1 VTLRLVLASQSPA
14 RLALL
19 RHAGF
24 APEPII
30 SGVDEDAFE
39 QSDPGALA
47 LVLAQAK
54 ARTVA
59 ERLRSEATG
68 GEAAARRTLVI
79 GCDSVLDLDGVA
91 YGKPADPQDAVNR
104 WKLMRGR
111 EGILVT
117 GHCLID
123 MAADASTGEGENE
136 SRSEGKGE
144 NESRSESQSEG
155 EGEGEGETR
164 VREVSDVAPTL
175 VRFADLSDAEI
186 EAYVAT
192 GEPLHVAGAFTLDG
206 IGGSFVDGIVGDPSN
221 VIGLSLPLL
230 RRLLADLGLAVS
242 DLWAVPS
249 NG

>member
-1 VTLRLVLASQSPA
+1 MTLRLVLASQSPA

-24 APEPII
+24 APEPIV
-30 SGVDEDAFE
+30 SGVDENAFE
-39 QSDPGALA
+39 QSDPAGLA

-59 ERLRSEATG
+59 ERLRRPDAQDG
-68 GEAAARRTLVI
+68 AAAQRTLVI

-91 YGKPADPQDAVNR
+91 YGKPADQQDAITR
-104 WKLMRGR
+104 WKVMRGR
-111 EGILVT
+111 EGVLVT
-117 GHCLID
+117 GHCVID
-123 MAADASTGEGENE
+123 TDAGAA
-136 SRSEGKGE
+136 
-144 NESRSESQSEG
+144 Q
-155 EGEGEGETR
+155 
-164 VREVSDVAPTL
+164 VREVSDVARTT

-192 GEPLHVAGAFTLDG
+192 GEPLYVAGAFTLDG
-206 IGGSFVDGIVGDPSN
+206 IGGSFVDAIVGDPSN

-242 DLWAVPS
+242 DLWADPS
-249 NG
+249 ND